1 MDGSLALSRKE
12 LYEKGQ
18 KNTTRSKPADVMVH
32 KAKTKKEKALHEWKV
47 SSLKRDSNTLKIYE
61 NNA

>member
-18 KNTTRSKPADVMVH
+18 KNTTRSKPADAMVH
-32 KAKTKKEKALHEWKV
+32 KAKTKREGI
-47 SSLKRDSNTLKIYE
+47 T
-61 NNA
+61 